1 MEIRRN
7 ALVLAVLCAFL
18 LAGCGGD
25 GKKETADKGK
35 SGGSASE
42 TGVDSGKEGGIA
54 AEEKAKVTGEIMI
67 EGSSTVE
74 PISNQAKLGFNADYA
89 NVEISVGG
97 EGTSNGF
104 KSFTKGETDISDAS
118 RPIKQKELDGCKE
131 NKVEFYELPVAYDGL
146 TFVVNNDNEAVNE
159 LTIDQLKKIFVEG
172 GVKTWK
178 ELDPAWPDEAI
189 RAYMPGTGSG
199 TYDYAYEVLAKKDGK
214 KLRNENDIVT
224 MSEQDNVL
232 VDGVKKD
239 KFGIGFFGFAYYESN
254 KNDLKAVKI
263 VNKAGK
269 AVVPTMSTIESG
281 EYAPFSRPLFIYVNK
296 GSLDKIQ
303 VELFVYYYLENA
315 KKLAEDAKYV
325 ALPQSLYDAAIENIE
340 DEIVGTHF
348 IDESGEKRSGALS
361 DVFKRENIKK

>member
-18 LAGCGGD
+18 LGGCGGD
-25 GKKETADKGK
+25 GKKETADKAK
-35 SGGSASE
+35 SGGSASKSN
-42 TGVDSGKEGGIA
+42 VDSGKDGGVA
-54 AEEKAKVTGEIMI
+54 AEEKAKVTGEIKI

-74 PISNQAKLGFNADYA
+74 PISNQAKLGFNAEYT

-189 RAYMPGTGSG
+189 RAYIPGTGSG

-214 KLRNENDIVT
+214 KLRNENDVVT

-269 AVVPTMSTIESG
+269 AVEPTMSTIESG

-296 GSLDKIQ
+296 SSLDKIQ
-303 VELFVYYYLENA
+303 VDLFVNYYLENA

-325 ALPQSLYDAAIENIE
+325 ALPQSLYDAAMMNIE

-348 IDESGEKRSGALS
+348 VDESGEKRSGALS
-361 DVFKRENIKK
+361 EVFKRENIKR